1 MPLELTGRII
11 EIQEPE
17 TGTSAAGKHW
27 IKQIFVIH
35 YGDEIEKNTA
45 FTVMRESAMA
55 QLERC
60 ATGDSVKVSFSATSA
75 QGRSSSTQ
83 GRWFTDLNAFRIEN
97 LTVVGGRNPNQVSH
111 TEPSYP
117 QSEPPAP
124 KASSA
129 EPKKSSAAQPSE
141 AFDDDDSGL
150 PF

>member
-1 MPLELTGRII
+1 
-11 EIQEPE
+11 
-17 TGTSAAGKHW
+17 
-27 IKQIFVIH
+27 
-35 YGDEIEKNTA
+35 
-45 FTVMRESAMA
+45 MA

-111 TEPSYP
+111 TEPSHP
-117 QSEPPAP
+117 HSEPPAP

-129 EPKKSSAAQPSE
+129 EPKKSALAQPSE